1 MRRPRIERWLVFLT
15 SLGVVAFV
23 GFCVW
28 FVLDSTSQNFVA
40 KLFNHELTETAA
52 STAAS
57 EAAGIH
63 LVLAVNFVTLALILI
78 AIFAVWHRLRFLGF
92 CECVKEIEAVG
103 GIVRFSNSK
112 QVTLACY
119 LFGET
124 TVDLS
129 DTDVNDSRLPD
140 LRCIPR
146 LISLRLAGTNVTARS
161 IPKFA
166 GCQHLGSLDV
176 TETNV
181 RAVDLEQLVNLP
193 SLNSI
198 LCD

>member
-40 KLFNHELTETAA
+40 KLFNHEFTETAA
-52 STAAS
+52 AAS
-57 EAAGIH
+57 EAPGVH
-63 LVLAVNFVTLALILI
+63 FLLAVKFVTLALLLM

-92 CECVKEIEAVG
+92 CKCVKEIEAVG

-119 LFGET
+119 LVGET

-140 LRCIPR
+140 LSRIPR
-146 LISLRLAGTNVTARS
+146 LVSLRLAGTNVSARS
-161 IPKFA
+161 IPKLA

-181 RAVDLEQLVNLP
+181 RAADLEPLTNLP